1 MPARDVCRVRVQEA
15 TPAEEPPAEEA
26 AAETPAA
33 GDSGQEA
40 PPADEAAA
48 DEDAAPKPDGEQA
61 LDVDTEDTGALAEPG
76 HESCGKSMVMT
87 RRGDS
92 FCSLLLIF
100 FRGEKLGSTF
110 A

>member
-1 MPARDVCRVRVQEA
+1 MRVQEA

-48 DEDAAPKPDGEQA
+48 DKDAAPKPDGEQA
-61 LDVDTEDTGALAEPG
+61 LDVDTEDTGAPAEPG
-76 HESCGKSMVMT
+76 QGEAAAEDHTVHRPVRDVVVAFCCADPAGEPTIRKSQV
-87 RRGDS
+87 
-92 FCSLLLIF
+92 
-100 FRGEKLGSTF
+100 
-110 A
+110 